1 MTALSII
8 ALVLACTALL
18 VVAGFVSARLM
29 GSLFKRRSGYARLAV
44 LYPAIAPPEGSVLRA
59 QTVQFGAVRYTRC
72 VTVGVTDDGLFFK
85 IVSRSLG
92 RHRSIQLPW
101 GEVRATYPSQL
112 RGREAI
118 ELVIGAPQIASVR
131 VLAPLY
137 AEFRARLTQAA
148 PWE

>member
-1 MTALSII
+1 
-8 ALVLACTALL
+8 
-18 VVAGFVSARLM
+18 
-29 GSLFKRRSGYARLAV
+29 
-44 LYPAIAPPEGSVLRA
+44 
-59 QTVQFGAVRYTRC
+59 
-72 VTVGVTDDGLFFK
+72 
-85 IVSRSLG
+85 
-92 RHRSIQLPW
+92 
-101 GEVRATYPSQL
+101 VRAAYPSQL